1 MKELLKLLSIVDA
14 DGRSLMYF
22 VYRMLEDEK
31 NNIKTAC
38 NRKETVF

>member
-1 MKELLKLLSIVDA
+1 MKELLKVYNSLFKLLSIVDA

-31 NNIKTAC
+31 K
-38 NRKETVF
+38 